1 MAIPLPKYKQQ
12 VRVSGKG
19 VAQTIDPSATIRA
32 AGAGDEL
39 MAKIV
44 TDAGG
49 IASDYFNKKAEVQ
62 DKATLTRITQ
72 EQNNLLSNIEQQ
84 KQDALFGRGD
94 YEGNALSINE
104 LYEKVTKPELDKFQ
118 NKINQIQFNFNEN
131 KQKVDASVNNY
142 LQQINTRE
150 LVELNRIEIEQYN
163 FDRLQGAF
171 DLEYKTG
178 ILQDE
183 LDILK
188 KDPVANADQIKK
200 HEEKINANKIAYEED
215 FKDLERTTKPN
226 VIKEKRSTFAY
237 NALAGQVRQTQLDF
251 KADDID
257 INQYREQMFKY
268 QQSIKDNKFMSANLK
283 QTLENEIISK
293 INAGNIKF
301 SRDVLAT
308 EVLIQRS
315 INSEDG
321 FTPETL
327 QKIELTFGKKLS
339 DILIKEV
346 ITVETVGSLAGANY
360 GKIKELTERFTEA
373 NDPQAFEEYVVAV
386 GKELPP
392 KAAGIAVKLGA
403 VLLTEMLE
411 ENPTLSAEK
420 VFLTPSPST
429 FGGFSTEKRKKLFIP
444 YNGQAKQLLD
454 DILDKGEKMPFKT
467 DKERK
472 NWEQFTESATL
483 SLIEMFLSTEEPPTQ
498 EMIED
503 WKNKWSIPSSV
514 QMAENTSVSTPM
526 LKSITEDEENQRFL
540 DSLGLE

>member
-72 EQNNLLSNIEQQ
+72 EQNNLLSTIEQQ

-183 LDILK
+183 LNILK

-200 HEEKINANKIAYEED
+200 HEAKINANKIAYEED

-237 NALAGQVRQTQLDF
+237 NALAGQVRQTQLDLQ
-251 KADDID
+251 ANDIN

-268 QQSIKDNKFMSANLK
+268 QQSIKDNKFMAPNLK

-301 SRDVLAT
+301 SKDVLKT

-315 INSEDG
+315 LNSEDG

-327 QKIELTFGKKLS
+327 QKIELTFGKELS

-346 ITVETVGSLAGANY
+346 ITVETVGALAGENY

-392 KAAGIAVKLGA
+392 KAAGIAVKLGQ

-420 VFLTPSPST
+420 VFLKPSMST
-429 FGGFSTEKRKKLFIP
+429 FGGAPTETRKKLFIP

-454 DILDKGEKMPFKT
+454 DILDKGEKMPFQT
-467 DKERK
+467 NKERK
-472 NWEQFTESATL
+472 DWEQFTESATL

-526 LKSITEDEENQRFL
+526 LKSITEDEKNQRFL

>member
-12 VRVSGKG
+12 VRVLGEG

-84 KQDALFGRGD
+84 KQDALFGKGD

-183 LDILK
+183 LEILK

-200 HEEKINANKIAYEED
+200 HEAKINANKIAYEED

-237 NALAGQVRQTQLDF
+237 NALAGQVRQAQLDYKNGDLSIVEYGDF
-251 KADDID
+251 LEGLNKKIVD
-257 INQYREQMFKY
+257 NQ
-268 QQSIKDNKFMSANLK
+268 FMSPILK

-293 INAGNIKF
+293 QTSANITYSKQINDVENKITIASLNVDGLQETDFVKIKKLYGEELGNKLIDDAVAGQVSNLAIQLDKF
-301 SRDVLAT
+301 PQTQKIINKFTESEDPQSFEEFVLEAT
-308 EVLIQRS
+308 EGLGSENGVLVR
-315 INSEDG
+315 
-321 FTPETL
+321 
-327 QKIELTFGKKLS
+327 
-339 DILIKEV
+339 
-346 ITVETVGSLAGANY
+346 
-360 GKIKELTERFTEA
+360 R
-373 NDPQAFEEYVVAV
+373 
-386 GKELPP
+386 
-392 KAAGIAVKLGA
+392 LGR
-403 VLLTEMLE
+403 VLLREMLE

-420 VFLTPSPST
+420 VFGKSGKVKAGTRRETIS
-429 FGGFSTEKRKKLFIP
+429 IP
-444 YNGQAKQLLD
+444 YNGRAKQLFTDLLKAGNALD
-454 DILDKGEKMPFKT
+454 FLTTKDRQE
-467 DKERK
+467 
-472 NWEQFTESATL
+472 WESKIEGGTL
-483 SLIEMFLSTEEPPTQ
+483 ALVEMFSTAPSPQDVTD
-498 EMIED
+498 EMID
-503 WKNKWSIPSSV
+503 AWRSKYAAPVAKKIA
-514 QMAENTSVSTPM
+514 QNTSVSTPI
-526 LKSITEDEENQRFL
+526 LKPPTEDEENQRFL